1 MDYPFPHQTKETLER
16 FGMLPYQS
24 NFVPS
29 PEQIQQLRKALV
41 EDAQS
46 YLYNGIVS
54 FGAAVQSIGAKNYGW
69 AIVKLYYSVFYLA
82 RAKLAIGSQSTTV
95 RDIVSLK
102 AGKNKVKIYLVSLP
116 PKNVLE
122 EQTSRN
128 AQSTHKLTLE
138 LLPKCFPSNSLANSS
153 ISKDNTPVLE
163 WLMRQREQANY
174 NSARMPDPEPPEI
187 LKKIVEIGN
196 INKWLETYK
205 QDSIY
210 VTDEE
215 HVCLAYPFLLLIDIL
230 EDFQNQSVDCNILRD
245 NLDFIESL
253 LTEDKN
259 KSLDA
264 LLSDIRKCL

>member
-1 MDYPFPHQTKETLER
+1 MDYPFPHQTKEALKR

-24 NFVPS
+24 NLVPS
-29 PEQIQQLRKALV
+29 PEQIQQLRGALM

-82 RAKLAIGSQSTTV
+82 RAKLAIGQQVALVYDGRKPYLLSLSSG
-95 RDIVSLK
+95 DILQPQN
-102 AGKNKVKIYLVSLP
+102 NKSDKS
-116 PKNVLE
+116 N
-122 EQTSRN
+122 
-128 AQSTHKLTLE
+128 THKLTLH
-138 LLPKCFPSNSLANSS
+138 LLSKHFLSNSLANSS

-163 WLMRQREQANY
+163 WLKKQREQANY